1 MSRRLLSA
9 LLLSTACIASLG
21 APLAAGELIIPLTA
35 GVAADGTAYATRVWV
50 TNTGT
55 VERRWTSA
63 FVAVGSDGT
72 KVPGRSITIA
82 PGATVL
88 ATNLAPAGQGGLLFV
103 SGAPQLLTTAR
114 QEAVGKSGALRAAS
128 AGPLV
133 TGHELTAA
141 RGSLHLHGLSHKQ
154 GGLITDLSLVNASR
168 QSMQCTVDAFRDNG
182 SRIGTSIRVT
192 VLPLSARIF
201 EKALASFGATS
212 IDEARFAV
220 SCDQPFY
227 AYARVYKPGSGEL
240 NVVTPSQT
248 LGS

>member
-1 MSRRLLSA
+1 MRKPILSM
-9 LLLSTACIASLG
+9 LLLSFALCG
-21 APLAAGELIIPLTA
+21 PLAAGELIIPLTA
-35 GVAADGTAYATRVWV
+35 GAAPDGTAYATRVWI

-63 FVAVGSDGT
+63 YVAPGSDGT
-72 KVPGRSITIA
+72 KVPGTSITVA
-82 PGATVL
+82 AGATVL
-88 ATNLAPAGQGGLLFV
+88 ATNLAPAGKSGLLFV

-114 QEAVGKSGALRAAS
+114 QEAIGKNGALRAAS

-133 TGHELTAA
+133 TGHELAPA
-141 RGSLHLHGLSHKQ
+141 RGSLHLHGLSNKQ

-168 QSMQCTVDAFRDNG
+168 QSTQCTVDAFRDNG
-182 SRIGTSIRVT
+182 SRIGAAIRIS
-192 VLPLSARIF
+192 LPPLSARVF
-201 EKALASFGATS
+201 EKALTSFGATDV
-212 IDEARFAV
+212 DEARLAV

-240 NVVTPSQT
+240 NVVTPSQA